1 MQFHSFLVHLDSDAH
16 CAERIEFA
24 IRLAREHDC
33 HLVGAAPTGAAY
45 MPTVP
50 AAAAAQSDLMALAWD
65 ALRDQAEAATQRFH
79 DACTKAGFKSFEV
92 VIDERDKADSLI
104 ERAHCSDLVILTQDE
119 AKSPLGTFASDLVE
133 QVVLGCARPT
143 LVLPHAG
150 HFDSLS
156 KPALVAWDDSRE
168 AARAVS
174 DALPLLRKCESVQ
187 VVAWNEDTTSTG
199 EAMRRRLDALQK
211 WLLWHGVTAD
221 VRMETASMPIA
232 EAMLSRASD
241 FGTGLIVMGAYG
253 HMRLSERILGGA
265 TRGLLQSMTVPV
277 LMSH

>member
-1 MQFHSFLVHLDSDAH
+1 MTYHSFLVHLDSDAH
-16 CAERIEFA
+16 CAGRIECA
-24 IRLAREHDC
+24 IRLARQHDC
-33 HLVGAAPTGAAY
+33 HLVGVAPTGAAY
-45 MPTVP
+45 MPMVP

-65 ALRDQAEAATQRFH
+65 ALRDAAEAAGERFH
-79 DACTKAGFKSFEV
+79 DACSKAGFKSFEV
-92 VIDERDKADSLI
+92 VVDERDKAASLI

-119 AKSPLGTFASDLVE
+119 SRAPIGALASDLVE
-133 QVVLGCARPT
+133 QVVMGCARPT

-150 HFDSLS
+150 HVDSLTR
-156 KPALVAWDDSRE
+156 PALVAWDDSRE

-174 DALPLLRKCESVQ
+174 DALPLLRHCESVQ
-187 VVAWNEDTTSTG
+187 VVAWNEGNASTG

-211 WLLWHGVTAD
+211 WLMWHGVSAE
-221 VRMETASMPIA
+221 VRTETAAMPIA